1 MDRRT
6 NHASGPTGTPVGP
19 DGVMRS
25 PEPMSWL
32 GTFFGALWSLL
43 VVIPS
48 IAALA
53 GRDPELSR
61 TLAIVMLAFVVA
73 YLVAL
78 VNLRGAFRPVP
89 SRPGWTF
96 WPAVVGM
103 GILAVAAMAIDVT
116 DGASTLPFVAVI
128 GALWLRRRG
137 LLAVAGVTLVSAM
150 LSWWFTGS
158 WWIPGGVEWGVLTAG
173 CSIWGLWA
181 LLDRR
186 NESIRRLAAES
197 ELALSRQQERF
208 ARDLHDILGHS
219 LTVITVKAELAGKL
233 IDAAPERAKVEVADL
248 ERLSREA
255 LADVRR
261 AVSGYREI
269 SLPGEIA
276 RARAVLTASG
286 VEAHLP
292 TSADAV
298 PDERREVL
306 AWALREGVTNVVRHA
321 GARTCTV
328 ALSSAGLSVTDDGSG
343 KPGEDGNG
351 IRGLRERAASAGATV
366 VRSSRLGEGS
376 TLTVRFDEGSRR

>member
-1 MDRRT
+1 M
-6 NHASGPTGTPVGP
+6 
-19 DGVMRS
+19 
-25 PEPMSWL
+25 
-32 GTFFGALWSLL
+32 
-43 VVIPS
+43 
-48 IAALA
+48 
-53 GRDPELSR
+53 
-61 TLAIVMLAFVVA
+61 
-73 YLVAL
+73 
-78 VNLRGAFRPVP
+78 
-89 SRPGWTF
+89 
-96 WPAVVGM
+96 
-103 GILAVAAMAIDVT
+103 
-116 DGASTLPFVAVI
+116 
-128 GALWLRRRG
+128 
-137 LLAVAGVTLVSAM
+137 
-150 LSWWFTGS
+150 
-158 WWIPGGVEWGVLTAG
+158 LTAG

-376 TLTVRFDEGSRR
+376 TLTVRFDEGSRP